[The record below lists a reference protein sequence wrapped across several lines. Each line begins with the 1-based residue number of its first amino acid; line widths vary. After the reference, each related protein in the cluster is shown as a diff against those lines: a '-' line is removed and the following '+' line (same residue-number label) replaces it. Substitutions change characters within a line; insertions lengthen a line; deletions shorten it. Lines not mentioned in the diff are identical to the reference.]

1 MTEKTISTVYTEC
14 SIRELPAPIRTL
26 IGAAK
31 DMVKKS
37 YAPYSQFH
45 VGAAL
50 ELSDGTVITG
60 NNQENA
66 SYPCGTCAERSVLN
80 YAKSNFP
87 NLPVTKLAIAA
98 ENDGHYTSNPL
109 PPCGLC
115 RQALLEAEQ
124 RQEQPITLYLCGE
137 EKIWVIPSAAALLP
151 LQFDG
156 EALNAK

>member
-14 SIRELPAPIRTL
+14 SIRELPAPIRAL

-37 YAPYSQFH
+37 YAPYSHFH

-50 ELSDGTVITG
+50 ELSDGTVLTG

-98 ENDGHYTSNPL
+98 DNDGHYTSNPL

>member
-14 SIRELPAPIRTL
+14 SIRELPAPIRAL

-37 YAPYSQFH
+37 YAPYSHFH

-50 ELSDGTVITG
+50 ELSDGTVLTG

-80 YAKSNFP
+80 YAKSNYP
-87 NLPVTKLAIAA
+87 NLPVTKLTTMDIIQAIRYLHADYA
-98 ENDGHYTSNPL
+98 DKHCSKPNNGKSNP
-109 PPCGLC
+109 
-115 RQALLEAEQ
+115 
-124 RQEQPITLYLCGE
+124 
-137 EKIWVIPSAAALLP
+137 
-151 LQFDG
+151 
-156 EALNAK
+156 